1 MCRVRWVKDCGI
13 RYEKGVC
20 VVVGINTDDYEQP
33 TFAEIKNVY
42 VVDSKVLLEV
52 NILKFVEYNEHF
64 HAFTVLLNEVDAG
77 VCKFCW
83 STDLFDH
90 HVYGL
95 YSQPILRT
103 NFEHI
108 NNKFIVLKYNVK
120 F

>member
-1 MCRVRWVKDCGI
+1 M
-13 RYEKGVC
+13 
-20 VVVGINTDDYEQP
+20 
-33 TFAEIKNVY
+33 
-42 VVDSKVLLEV
+42 
-52 NILKFVEYNEHF
+52 
-64 HAFTVLLNEVDAG
+64 LLNEVDAG